1 MSLIPFILLFFVIAG
16 GIATFGYIR
25 FVKPATM
32 LDQLASSTTAR
43 TSSEP
48 ERQLLEAKPATGIAS
63 ILESIGRLLPY
74 GPRDLDV
81 MKNELGAAGFRAA
94 YAAYAYLGMKVLTCV
109 SLLATAVAV
118 RYSLTSNPLNLIMIP
133 LVSAVGGFLLPG
145 FILGKMVNARRE
157 AIRLSLPD
165 VLDLLVISTEA
176 GCALDKAILN
186 VSREF
191 RTFHPAISEE
201 LSLVNME
208 MLAGGSRTDAL
219 RNFASRTGEDELKK
233 LVAILIQTDR
243 FGTSV
248 AEALRTQSDFLR
260 VRRRQIAEERAGKVG
275 VKLVFPI
282 FFFCM
287 PSLMLIVAGPGM
299 LQLFKNLLPAMSAL
313 N

>member
-1 MSLIPFILLFFVIAG
+1 MSLLPFILLFLIIAG
-16 GIATFGYIR
+16 IIATFGYLR
-25 FVKPATM
+25 FAKPSNL
-32 LDQLASSTTAR
+32 LDQLTSSTSTRKPA
-43 TSSEP
+43 EP
-48 ERQLLEAKPATGIAS
+48 EMQLLEAKPAVGFAS
-63 ILESIGRLLPY
+63 FLESIGRLLPY
-74 GPRDLDV
+74 APKDV
-81 MKNELGAAGFRAA
+81 EAMRNELGAGGFRSA
-94 YAAYAYLGMKVLTCV
+94 YAPYAYLGIKVLTCV
-109 SLLATAVAV
+109 ALLVTATAL
-118 RYSLTSNPLNLIMIP
+118 RHYLTSNSLSLIMIP
-133 LVSAVGGFLLPG
+133 LASGVGGFLLPG
-145 FILGKMVNARRE
+145 LILGKLVKARRE
-157 AIRLSLPD
+157 AIRLALPD

-191 RTFHPAISEE
+191 KTFHPAISEE

-208 MLAGGSRTDAL
+208 MLAGGSRIDAL
-219 RNFASRTGEDELKK
+219 RNFANRSGEDELKK

-260 VRRRQIAEERAGKVG
+260 VRRRQVAEERAGKVG

-299 LQLFKNLLPAMSAL
+299 LQLFKNLLPAMNAL